1 MGDSEKVESKFVR
14 GRNRPDESGHMK
26 TYEGHVIPLGR
37 IVQSETEH
45 NQWYM
50 PDYSE
55 YIVASQD
62 NIMVRY
68 IIKIGRGD
76 KKYSGRDL
84 YMREADDDS
93 MVGSTDGEIDSNY
106 SSGESSG
113 I

>member
-1 MGDSEKVESKFVR
+1 MGDSEKIESKFVR
-14 GRNRPDESGHMK
+14 GLNRPDESGHMK
-26 TYEGHVIPLGR
+26 TYEGHVIQLGR

-113 I
+113 N